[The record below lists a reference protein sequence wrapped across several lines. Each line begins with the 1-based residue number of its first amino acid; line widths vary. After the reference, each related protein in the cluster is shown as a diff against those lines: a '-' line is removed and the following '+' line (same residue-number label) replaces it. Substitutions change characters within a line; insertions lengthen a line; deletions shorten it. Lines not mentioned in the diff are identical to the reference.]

1 MTPDQS
7 TRPRSS
13 PSSRRRVPS
22 AGGGSPPRPST
33 TRSRTRAA
41 ATAASTAAE
50 ESQQVASTAK
60 QRSQQ
65 VASTAVER
73 SQRVASVAR
82 QDAGQLAGTARE
94 QASQVTQE
102 VRAQGRQLVEDA
114 RREVQSQV
122 SSQAD
127 RVTQGLRRMSSE
139 AAALAEGR
147 PQQAGSVG
155 HYVEEIAERL
165 DAWAEK
171 MDTLGVDGMVE
182 EAKAFARRRPAAFV
196 MGAAVAGF
204 GVGRILRAGKEETA
218 EEPEAADLSP
228 APAAPRSSRYRQ
240 MARAQ

>member
-7 TRPRSS
+7 TRPRS
-13 PSSRRRVPS
+13 PASSRRRVPS
-22 AGGGSPPRPST
+22 ASNGSPSRPST

-41 ATAASTAAE
+41 AAAGTAAE

-60 QRSQQ
+60 QRGQQ

-114 RREVQSQV
+114 RRELQSQC

-171 MDTLGVDGMVE
+171 MDTMGVEGMVE

-196 MGAAVAGF
+196 IGAAVAGF
-204 GVGRILRAGKEETA
+204 GVGRILRAGKDETA
-218 EEPEAADLSP
+218 EEPEAADL
-228 APAAPRSSRYRQ
+228 PAAPAVPRSPRYRQ
-240 MARAQ
+240 MAQAQ